1 VNIVKGLLMRNNE
14 EQNDL
19 NITLTGKQLI
29 SHLKSYLFEYDG
41 QFVAMTQRQR
51 SQELNIKRDSKC
63 W

>member
-1 VNIVKGLLMRNNE
+1 MNIVKGLFMRNNKKR
-14 EQNDL
+14 NDL

>member
-1 VNIVKGLLMRNNE
+1 MRNNKK
-14 EQNDL
+14 QNDL

>member
-1 VNIVKGLLMRNNE
+1 VNIVKGLFMKNNE
-14 EQNDL
+14 KQNDL

-29 SHLKSYLFEYDG
+29 SHLKSCLFEYGG

-51 SQELNIKRDSKC
+51 SQELNTKRDSKY